1 MKIRKSRLK
10 QIIKEEVSS
19 FKFIPINEGVDPEV
33 EKQVLSDAI
42 NSLQALANAVDTH
55 NDLGLE
61 NDANGILASVIE
73 NLQSLMNPV
82 SEDNGPSTLLDEIV
96 VQEIVK
102 ALAEDTK
109 TPHSDQAETA
119 KNLNTYDKE
128 STILQRLKAAVKAGE
143 PGAAAKLAAFEEEE
157 AKA

>member
-61 NDANGILASVIE
+61 NNANGILASVIE

-82 SEDNGPSTLLDEIV
+82 SEDSSPSTLLDEIV

-102 ALAEDTK
+102 ALGE
-109 TPHSDQAETA
+109 
-119 KNLNTYDKE
+119 
-128 STILQRLKAAVKAGE
+128 AGE
-143 PGAAAKLAAFEEEE
+143 HEKIDAPKGIANKEYAKSIAAYRKKMHDEDPELKHRIAEEEK

>member
-10 QIIKEEVSS
+10 QIIKEEVNS
-19 FKFIPINEGVDPEV
+19 FKFIPINEGIDPEV

-42 NSLQALANAVDTH
+42 NSLQALANTVDTH
-55 NDLGLE
+55 SDLGLE
-61 NDANGILASVIE
+61 DNNANGILASVIE

-82 SEDNGPSTLLDEIV
+82 SEDSSPSTLLDEIV

-102 ALAEDTK
+102 ALGE
-109 TPHSDQAETA
+109 
-119 KNLNTYDKE
+119 
-128 STILQRLKAAVKAGE
+128 AGE
-143 PGAAAKLAAFEEEE
+143 AEKQEK